1 MIYLTKQALD
11 IYTHQVAIHERLRL
25 DSLEEV
31 ALARKVFGELLQKT
45 NVGFSAPTEV
55 PEKLFRGKV
64 IPMSKPMRNIFAWS
78 TKRKAEIRN

>member
-1 MIYLTKQALD
+1 MIHLTKQALD
-11 IYTHQVAIHERLRL
+11 IYTHQVAIHERLSL

-45 NVGFSAPTEV
+45 NVGFPAPTEV
-55 PEKLFRGKV
+55 PEKLFCGKV

-78 TKRKAEIRN
+78 SKRKAEIRN